1 MSEKNK
7 KDWKVKVWIRIEEK
21 DMPVLIEEKIFKDK
35 TEKEMRNNTLPKTHR
50 ATIEVYD
57 TKQESTKEKKSTL
70 GTMV

>member
-7 KDWKVKVWIRIEEK
+7 KDWKVKVWIKIAEK
-21 DMPVLIEEKIFKDK
+21 DMPDLIEEKIFKDK